1 MSERQQKRSRCAA
14 CREAT
19 RNQPTRVLRREK
31 FNRFGMWVPGEAVLC
46 DCCQETWWSL
56 FKAPDAA
63 VTDWIG
69 LVDGRMWSRREVAPV
84 SPGVQ
89 QLLRDIDLARQTF
102 QESTEDPD
110 DASVSWEPSP

>member
-1 MSERQQKRSRCAA
+1 MSERHQKRTRCVS
-14 CREAT
+14 CREGT
-19 RNQPTRVLRREK
+19 WNQPTRVLLHRK
-31 FNRFGMWVPGEAVLC
+31 LNRFGMWVPGEAVLC
-46 DCCQETWWSL
+46 DTCLDTTWSL
-56 FKAPDAA
+56 FKAPERP
-63 VTDWIG
+63 VEDWIG
-69 LVDGRMWSRREVAPV
+69 LVDGRMWPRREVAAV